1 MQNGTCYSC
10 LPLSTFKVKHIMDP
24 GGAYAVHQ
32 SHEVRCDGIRV
43 PVFNGSSICHTRC
56 SCNALY
62 NWNANETHKHVLVA
76 DFQESF
82 LNVLYKEKAK

>member
-1 MQNGTCYSC
+1 M
-10 LPLSTFKVKHIMDP
+10 LSINLMRFDVMVYMFP
-24 GGAYAVHQ
+24 SSMAQ
-32 SHEVRCDGIRV
+32 
-43 PVFNGSSICHTRC
+43 SICHTRC

-76 DFQESF
+76 YFQESF